1 MDSCALGSAPGDRR
15 PQWKAKV
22 RVSVQKDPVGVEP
35 VEAEEPAERTR
46 SALMLAALLVIS
58 FSVVLF
64 GDAVTQEAV
73 QNGWYADALKS
84 PLVLPYWAAT
94 SFWTIVHILSSVSAW
109 LVWRERHRRRVTG
122 ALSLYVTQLVLNA
135 LWRPVVLSLTE
146 RLGEVAL
153 LLGVII
159 MSLLIITVLTMIR
172 EFWHINRAAALM
184 LFPYLAWA
192 VYALSNNIFLIVLN
206 DLP

>member
-1 MDSCALGSAPGDRR
+1 M
-15 PQWKAKV
+15 
-22 RVSVQKDPVGVEP
+22 EP
-35 VEAEEPAERTR
+35 VDAEEPAERTR

-64 GDAVTQEAV
+64 GDAVTQDAV

-94 SFWTIVHILSSVSAW
+94 SFWTTVHILTSVSAW
-109 LVWRERHRRRVTG
+109 LVWRERRRRRVTG

-146 RLGEVAL
+146 RLGETAL
-153 LLGVII
+153 WLGAII
-159 MSLLIITVLTMIR
+159 MTLLIITVLTMIR

-184 LFPYLAWA
+184 LLPYLGWA

-206 DLP
+206 ELP